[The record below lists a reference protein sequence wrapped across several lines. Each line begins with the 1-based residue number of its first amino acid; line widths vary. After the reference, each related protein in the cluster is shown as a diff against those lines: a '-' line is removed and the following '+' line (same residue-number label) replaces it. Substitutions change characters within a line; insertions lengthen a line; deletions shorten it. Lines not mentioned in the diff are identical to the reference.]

1 MRAQALGGCRVDTL
15 AAALG
20 VPLPAQPQRAKGF
33 VGQLVELALGA
44 DPQAHTRP
52 DFPDLGVELKTLPV
66 GDRGVPSQSTF
77 CCSIAMAEAAHA
89 HWETSRLRRRLGCV
103 LWLPVHSA
111 AVAPLAERRF
121 GRAHLWEP
129 TQSQWQQLRTDWEEL
144 MGSIGAGLGGQLSAR
159 IGSILQVRPK
169 AAHAQVRCVGEGPD
183 GLQALLPLAFYLRR
197 GFTASLSACTA

>member
-1 MRAQALGGCRVDTL
+1 VRAQALAGCQVGEL

-20 VPLPAQPQRAKGF
+20 VPLPEQPRRAKGF

-44 DPQAHTRP
+44 DPLAYTRP

-66 GDRGVPSQSTF
+66 NACGVPSESTF
-77 CCSIAMAEAAHA
+77 CCSIAMADAAHA
-89 HWETSRLRRRLGCV
+89 HWESARLRHRLGCV

-111 AVAPLAERRF
+111 AVAQLCERRF
-121 GRAHLWEP
+121 GRALLWEP
-129 TQSQWQQLRTDWEEL
+129 SDAQWQQLRADWEEL

-159 IGSILQVRPK
+159 IGVILQVRPK

-183 GLQALLPLAFYLRR
+183 GLQSLLPLAFYLRR
-197 GFTASLSACTA
+197 SFTATLVG